1 MDWGWVGLAGTV
13 CGIIFGY
20 AGYKKGMKDEY
31 KNMGEDKG
39 SLKSDITYI
48 KRRTDDVLLEQKE
61 TNRNMTLLT
70 ERVAKVEEIAKSAHK
85 RLDEHIIA
93 GHKGGM

>member
-1 MDWGWVGLAGTV
+1 MDWGWIGLVGTI

-20 AGYKKGMKDEY
+20 AGYKKGIKDEY
-31 KNMGEDKG
+31 KGIGEDKG
-39 SLKSDITYI
+39 GLKSDITYI

-70 ERVAKVEEIAKSAHK
+70 ERVARVEESAKQAHK
-85 RLDEHIIA
+85 RLDEHVSY
-93 GHKGGM
+93 KEVRT

>member
-1 MDWGWVGLAGTV
+1 MDWGWIGLVGAV

-20 AGYKKGMKDEY
+20 AGYKKGIKDEY
-31 KNMGEDKG
+31 KGIGEDKG
-39 SLKSDITYI
+39 GLKSDITYI

-70 ERVAKVEEIAKSAHK
+70 ERVTRTEESVKQAHK
-85 RLDEHIIA
+85 RLDEHIA
-93 GHKGGM
+93 TGHKGG